1 MGSKDIRTKEEMIM
15 KQKKLWKRI
24 GACVLTVAV
33 GMSLLAG
40 CGKSSDGSDNGEEK
54 TELVMWTFMTK
65 ENSYGKAFY
74 DAVDAF
80 SESQDKYTVKVEQ
93 IPFSQLVSKIT
104 VAAQSK
110 SLPDIIQVDG
120 CDHASFSAM
129 GIFADLTDK
138 VESEM
143 SDLEFYSGPLES
155 CKYDGKLYGL
165 PLNANNLAL
174 VYNVDMLKEA
184 GYSEPPKTWDE
195 LREYAKKLTTDEHY
209 GFAINAI
216 DDEGSTYSFMPF
228 LYETGADWNTLEKGA
243 DKALGLYQGLMEDG
257 SMSREVFGWG
267 QNDAYGQF
275 TAGRAA
281 MYIDGNWRIPELEK
295 DANFEYAFA
304 PIPEYEGTSA
314 TCIGGE
320 NLAIVNNENIEG
332 SWECVKSLFNEETM
346 NDYCKKSGMVP
357 TVKTFAMADTYFTE
371 DPVMKVF
378 VENMEV
384 AKTRGPS
391 PIWPQI
397 SQVLRDMLQE
407 VGTGVS
413 AEDAATNGI
422 EAMKQYVEQSE

>member
-1 MGSKDIRTKEEMIM
+1 M
-15 KQKKLWKRI
+15 KKRSL
-24 GACVLTVAV
+24 AKRL
-33 GMSLLAG
+33 MSGCIAFTMTAALLAG
-40 CGKSSDGSDNGEEK
+40 CGGSEKKTAAKTKDGK

-80 SESQDKYTVKVEQ
+80 SESSDEYTVKIEQ

-143 SDLEFYSGPLES
+143 SDLEFYPGPLES
-155 CKYDGKLYGL
+155 CKYEDKLYGL

-174 VYNVDMLKEA
+174 VYNEDMLKEA
-184 GYSEPPKTWDE
+184 GFTEPPATWSE
-195 LREYAKKLTTDEHY
+195 LREYAKALTNESTY

-228 LYETGADWNTLEKGA
+228 LYETGADWNTLDKGA
-243 DKALGLYQGLMEDG
+243 DKALGLYQNLMDDG
-257 SMSREVFGWG
+257 SMSKEAFGWG

-275 TAGRAA
+275 AAKRAA
-281 MYIDGNWRIPELEK
+281 MYIDGNWRLPELEK
-295 DANFEYAFA
+295 DADFTYKFA
-304 PIPEYEGTSA
+304 PIPAYDENSESA

-320 NLAIVNNENIEG
+320 NLAIVNNDNLEG
-332 SWECVKSLFNEETM
+332 SWECVKSLFNEDMM
-346 NDYCKKSGMVP
+346 NDYCKKSGMIP
-357 TVKTFAMADTYFTE
+357 TVKTFAMADEYFTD

-407 VGTGVS
+407 VGTGAD
-413 AEDAATNGI
+413 AETAAANGI
-422 EAMKQYVEQSE
+422 KNMQQYVEK

>member
-1 MGSKDIRTKEEMIM
+1 M
-15 KQKKLWKRI
+15 KKKNLWKRV
-24 GACVLTVAV
+24 GSCCMAV
-33 GMSLLAG
+33 IMCMALLAG
-40 CGKSSDGSDNGEEK
+40 CGSSDSKKTAKKTKDGK
-54 TELVMWTFMTK
+54 TELVMWTFMSK

-74 DAVDAF
+74 DAVDDF
-80 SESQDKYTVKVEQ
+80 SAKSDEYTVKIEQ
-93 IPFSQLVSKIT
+93 IPFAQLVSKIT

-129 GIFADLTDK
+129 GIFSDLTDK
-138 VESEM
+138 VDSEM
-143 SDLEFYSGPLES
+143 SDLEFYPGPLES

-165 PLNANNLAL
+165 PLNANNLVL
-174 VYNVDMLKEA
+174 VYNKDMLAAA
-184 GYSEPPKTWDE
+184 GFENPPATWDE
-195 LREYAKKLTTDEHY
+195 LREYAKTLTNDSTY

-228 LYETGADWNTLEKGA
+228 LYETGADWNTLDKGA
-243 DKALGLYQGLMEDG
+243 DKALGLYQNLMNDG
-257 SMSREVFGWG
+257 SMSKEAFGWG

-275 TAGRAA
+275 VAQRAA

-295 DANFEYAFA
+295 DASFEYAFA
-304 PIPEYEGTSA
+304 PIPSYEGTTA

-320 NLAIVNNENIEG
+320 NLAIVDNDNTEG
-332 SWECVKSLFNEETM
+332 SWECVKSLFTQDMM

-357 TVKTFAMADTYFTE
+357 TVKTFAMADEYFTD
-371 DPVMKVF
+371 DPTMKVF

-397 SQVLRDMLQE
+397 SQVMRDMIQE

-413 AEDAATNGI
+413 AEDASANGI
-422 EAMKQYVEQSE
+422 KAMQEYVDKE

>member
-1 MGSKDIRTKEEMIM
+1 M
-15 KQKKLWKRI
+15 KKRGLWKRI
-24 GACVLTVAV
+24 SACGLVIVMCA
-33 GMSLLAG
+33 SLLAG
-40 CGKSSDGSDNGEEK
+40 CGGSSDSKKEAKKTKDGK
-54 TELVMWTFMTK
+54 TELVMWTFMSK

-80 SESQDKYTVKVEQ
+80 SEGSEGSEEYTVKIEQ

-129 GIFADLTDK
+129 GIFADLTEK
-138 VESEM
+138 VDAEM
-143 SDLEFYSGPLES
+143 KDLEFYSGPLES
-155 CKYDGKLYGL
+155 CKYEDKLYGL
-165 PLNANNLAL
+165 PLNANNLVL
-174 VYNVDMLKEA
+174 VYNVDMLKAA
-184 GYSEPPKTWDE
+184 GFENPPATWEE
-195 LREYAKKLTTDEHY
+195 LREYAKALTSDSTY

-228 LYETGADWNTLEKGA
+228 LYEAGADWNTLDKGA
-243 DKALGLYQGLMEDG
+243 AKALGLYQDLADDG
-257 SMSREVFGWG
+257 SMSKEAFGWG

-275 TAGRAA
+275 VAKRAA
-281 MYIDGNWRIPELEK
+281 MYIDGNWRLPELEK
-295 DANFEYAFA
+295 DADFEYAFA
-304 PIPEYEGTSA
+304 PIPSYEGNSA

-320 NLAIVNNENIEG
+320 NLAIVNNENFDG

-346 NDYCKKSGMVP
+346 NDYCKKSGMIP
-357 TVKTFAMADTYFTE
+357 TVKTFAMADEYFTD

-397 SQVLRDMLQE
+397 SQVLRDMIQQ

-413 AEDAATNGI
+413 AEDAAADGI
-422 EAMKQYVEQSE
+422 KAMQEYVDKK

>member
-1 MGSKDIRTKEEMIM
+1 MEKKSILKRVLATGIVVTMTTSLLLGCGGGSSDNSKESSKSKD
-15 KQKKLWKRI
+15 
-24 GACVLTVAV
+24 G
-33 GMSLLAG
+33 
-40 CGKSSDGSDNGEEK
+40 K

-80 SESQDKYTVKVEQ
+80 SDSSDEYTVKIEQ

-143 SDLEFYSGPLES
+143 SDLEFYDGPLES
-155 CKYDGKLYGL
+155 CKYDDKLYGL
-165 PLNANNLAL
+165 PLNANNLVL
-174 VYNVDMLKEA
+174 VYNDDMLQEA
-184 GYSEPPKTWDE
+184 GYTEPPKTWDE
-195 LREYAKKLTTDEHY
+195 LREYAKKLTTDSTY

-228 LYETGADWNTLEKGA
+228 LYETGADWNTLDKGA
-243 DKALGLYQGLMEDG
+243 DKALGLYQDLMDDG
-257 SMSREVFGWG
+257 SMSKEAFGWG

-275 TAGRAA
+275 VAKRAA
-281 MYIDGNWRIPELEK
+281 MYIDGNWRLPELEK
-295 DANFEYAFA
+295 DADFNYKFA
-304 PIPEYEGTSA
+304 AIPAYDGESA

-320 NLAIVNNENIEG
+320 NLAIVNNDNVEG
-332 SWECVKSLFNEETM
+332 SWECIKSLFNKEMM
-346 NDYCKKSGMVP
+346 NDYCKKSGMIP
-357 TVKTFAMADTYFTE
+357 TVKTFAMEDSYFTD

-378 VENMEV
+378 VENMDV

-397 SQVLRDMLQE
+397 SQVIRDMIQE
-407 VGTGVS
+407 VGTGVD
-413 AEDAATNGI
+413 AETAAQDGI
-422 EAMKQYVEQSE
+422 KAMEEYVNK